1 MTKTVEAKFE
11 LENLTGAILSNY
23 IALYYNEKL
32 KYTRFYKQEL
42 KRKLNIS
49 NKELLIHEEREFD
62 LILDADESVTHNV
75 SGKLISFMDLI
86 IRDGF
91 DSHLIL
97 SNVITAFNRD
107 PKRLEGIVNKILKDE
122 KPKKQ

>member
-1 MTKTVEAKFE
+1 MTKTIEAKFE

-23 IALYYNEKL
+23 IALHYNEKL

-49 NKELLIHEEREFD
+49 NKELIFHEEKEFD
-62 LILDADESVTHNV
+62 LVLAADENTTHNV
-75 SGKLISFMDLI
+75 SGKLIDFMDLI

-97 SNVITAFNRD
+97 SNVITAFNQD
-107 PKRLEGIVNKILKDE
+107 PKRLEGVVNKILKDE
-122 KPKKQ
+122 KKR